1 MSVASELEKLAGLL
15 REGLVTREE
24 FDEQKRVLMSN
35 ATNASNPSLGA
46 DSSPSIGKSLGAY
59 NILGMVGRGGMGVV
73 YRARHRS
80 SQIASRQGGDVALK
94 VLHAQYSQDPTFQER
109 FEREATLGLKLN
121 HPGIVKVHDLIVD
134 GDSLAL
140 TMELVK
146 GQELSDLIGKVRGP
160 IPWREALAMFD
171 GLLDA
176 VSHAHSEGVIHR
188 DLKPENVMVC
198 EGGGLKVLDFGIAR
212 DESSGKTKTGTGM
225 GTVDYMAPEQYTD
238 ASKVD
243 ARADI
248 YALGMTLY
256 EMVAG
261 RLPWDAAAT
270 EFEVLNTKAAGNIPP
285 PTQFYPDIPPELV
298 AVIAQAMDVDLGR
311 RCQSADAFRR
321 ALQAVAEG
329 GDAPV
334 TVDRVRSTKDVAQ
347 ESEPPKKPWFW
358 LGLVGVIF
366 VGFVGFNTYSV
377 SGFTGPNS
385 IGMEFAVI
393 PAGTYKIGCTAGQSD
408 CDDYEK
414 PAHNVKLTRSFS
426 MMTTEVTQGQYRA
439 VTGENPSQFSQC
451 GENCPVEKVNWY
463 DAAKFANA
471 LSKSEGLSA
480 CYRINGE
487 NVKLS
492 NGLDCEGYRLPTE
505 AEWEVAARGGADT
518 LYAGSDDLR
527 SVGWYISNSGGNTH
541 PVGQKHANGYGLY
554 DMSGNVREWTWDR
567 YDSDYYTSSTMTD
580 PQGPSNG
587 SNRVARGGSWNS
599 RAEDTRVSAN
609 TAVLPSDSVEHI
621 FNVSYGRGRNLQE
634 IKEHYGIVTMMLGPD
649 VAKKLQIEQDSTGK
663 YALVYKR
670 YGDLESTQKVAKHHA
685 RLLKNKGVDA
695 SFIQEKNS
703 LGFRLAR
710 TNP

>member
-1 MSVASELEKLAGLL
+1 LI
-15 REGLVTREE
+15 TRAQ
-24 FDEQKRVLMSN
+24 FDAERDKLMSN
-35 ATNASNPSLGA
+35 STSGSNPG
-46 DSSPSIGKSLGAY
+46 IGKSLGAY

-80 SQIASRQGGDVALK
+80 GQIASRQGGDVALK

-121 HPGIVKVHDLIVD
+121 HAGIVKVHDLIVAE
-134 GDSLAL
+134 GGRLAL
-140 TMELVK
+140 AMELVK

-176 VSHAHSEGVIHR
+176 VSHAHGEGVVHR
-188 DLKPENVMVC
+188 DLKPENIMVC

-261 RLPWDAAAT
+261 RLPWTPEAT
-270 EFEVLNTKAAGNIPP
+270 EFEVLNTKAAGNLPP

-321 ALQAVAEG
+321 ALQAVAG
-329 GDAPV
+329 GGHAPV
-334 TVDRVRSTKDVAQ
+334 TITTLESTKDVAQ

-408 CDDYEK
+408 CDDDEK

-439 VTGENPSQFSQC
+439 VTGENPSHFSQC
-451 GENCPVEKVNWY
+451 GDNCPVERVSWH
-463 DAAKFANA
+463 DAVKFANE

-487 NVKLS
+487 DVKLI

-518 LYAGSDDLR
+518 RYAGSDDLD
-527 SVGWYISNSGGNTH
+527 SVGWYGGNSGDKPH

-554 DMSGNVREWTWDR
+554 DMSGNVWEWTWDW
-567 YDSDYYTSSTMTD
+567 YDSEYYRSSTMTD

-587 SNRVARGGSWNS
+587 SNRVFRGGSWFF
-599 RAEDTRVSAN
+599 RAGDPRVSRRSRSAH
-609 TAVLPSDSVEHI
+609 AD
-621 FNVSYGRGRNLQE
+621 Y
-634 IKEHYGIVTMMLGPD
+634 
-649 VAKKLQIEQDSTGK
+649 
-663 YALVYKR
+663 
-670 YGDLESTQKVAKHHA
+670 HHV
-685 RLLKNKGVDA
+685 R
-695 SFIQEKNS
+695 
-703 LGFRLAR
+703 LGFRLVR
-710 TNP
+710 STP